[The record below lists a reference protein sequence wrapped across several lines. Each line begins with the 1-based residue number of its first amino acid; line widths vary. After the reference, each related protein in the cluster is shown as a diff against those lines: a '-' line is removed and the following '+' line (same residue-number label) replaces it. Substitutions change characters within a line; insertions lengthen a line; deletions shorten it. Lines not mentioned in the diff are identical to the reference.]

1 MFRDMHPT
9 PNISHITR
17 EDYNDVYEP
26 SEDSFLLMDV
36 LENDVQAITKIR
48 PMICLE
54 VGSGTGVVSC
64 FLATLLQQPCMF
76 WMTDI
81 NTKASQV
88 SMNTMRQNKVYM
100 TDAITSDLTTGLMD
114 RLQGKVDLLLCN
126 PPYVPTPLQEVGSNG
141 IAASWAG
148 GNNGREG
155 LFYLLCVKENKPDEI
170 MATLQTDNISG
181 CVAMQRR
188 AHNEFLMVLRFNH
201 S

>member
-126 PPYVPTPLQEVGSNG
+126 PPYVPTPLQEVIDRLLPAVNKLLSPQ
-141 IAASWAG
+141 
-148 GNNGREG
+148 G